1 MKTDLEIQ
9 KNVIDQLRWQPILD
23 AAEIGV
29 SVKNGIVTLSG
40 LVNSYPKKL
49 AAEKAAKKVSGVKA
63 IAEDIIVH
71 VYPEKQKTDTELAE
85 AVANALEWHS
95 AVATEKIKIKVEDGF
110 VTLSGEVDWSYE
122 RTMAVHAIENLA
134 GVRMVVN
141 TITIKARPITEDII
155 KKIGSAFQR
164 HASIDSEKVKVSVSG
179 NKVTLSGTVRSWSE
193 REDAEDAAWAAS
205 GVSQVINNLVVEEE
219 EYAL

>member
-1 MKTDLEIQ
+1 M
-9 KNVIDQLRWQPILD
+9 
-23 AAEIGV
+23 GV

-71 VYPEKQKTDTELAE
+71 VYPENQKTDTELAE

-179 NKVTLSGTVRSWSE
+179 IKSLYQEQS
-193 REDAEDAAWAAS
+193 AP
-205 GVSQVINNLVVEEE
+205 GVKEKMRKMLPGLPPE
-219 EYAL
+219 

>member
-9 KNVIDQLRWQPILD
+9 KNVMDQLRWQPILD

-63 IAEDIIVH
+63 VAEDIVVH
-71 VYPEKQKTDTELAE
+71 IYPEKQKTDTELAE
-85 AVANALEWHS
+85 AVANALKWHS
-95 AVATEKIKIKVEDGF
+95 AVTSEKIKIKVEEGF

-122 RTMAVHAIENLA
+122 RSMAINAVEHLS
-134 GVRMVVN
+134 GVRLVIN
-141 TITIKARPITEDII
+141 NITIKAKPVAFDITRQIE
-155 KKIGSAFQR
+155 SAFQR
-164 HASIDSEKVKVSVSG
+164 HASIDSGKVKVSISG
-179 NKVTLSGTVRSWSE
+179 NTVTLSGTVRSWIE
-193 REDAEDAAWAAS
+193 KEDAEDVAWAAL
-205 GVSQVINNLVVEEE
+205 GVNQVINDLVVEEE
-219 EYAL
+219 EFAF